1 MSYLCI
7 RMPEFPVQAL
17 LSLRPKMHH
26 QPIAVLEREPPLER
40 VCAINAL
47 AFQRGVRHGMTRV
60 EMENI
65 SDITGPRRSLGEER
79 SLSDSLFTLFGLFT
93 PRVQEMS
100 GDSFCCA
107 VLDLAGTEQL
117 IGPPIE
123 VARQLQQRLKTLGID
138 AAMCVCDCVETALAT
153 VRALHGGSAP
163 VLIPG
168 GRESISLAPLPVSAI
183 EPDAEQMETFGRWGI
198 RTLGQLAA
206 LPVDELIS
214 RMGQSGKRLHELAIG
229 TRPHHFR
236 PLEPIFSLQAKATF
250 EDPIELI
257 DSLLFVL
264 GPMLDRLI
272 ALSTAKA
279 LALLSVHLAL
289 KLDGA
294 KVHTISVRPALPS
307 IDRKFLLKLLQL
319 ELAAHPPSAAVMGL
333 ELTAEPAL
341 PSRTQGGLFAP
352 QLPDASRLDVTLA
365 RIQSIV
371 GEGNVGSA
379 QLKDTD
385 APEGFAIGPFRV
397 QPVNSSQDELLSPI
411 RVAYRRLRPPWSA
424 RVTHEASRPSL
435 VACEHQRFRV
445 KQAYGPWYS
454 SGDWWNRDVWAREE
468 WEVILRTE
476 NAPMPLH
483 ALLVHDLVTQAWRLE
498 GIYD

>member
-1 MSYLCI
+1 
-7 RMPEFPVQAL
+7 
-17 LSLRPKMHH
+17 
-26 QPIAVLEREPPLER
+26 
-40 VCAINAL
+40 
-47 AFQRGVRHGMTRV
+47 
-60 EMENI
+60 
-65 SDITGPRRSLGEER
+65 
-79 SLSDSLFTLFGLFT
+79 
-93 PRVQEMS
+93 
-100 GDSFCCA
+100 
-107 VLDLAGTEQL
+107 
-117 IGPPIE
+117 
-123 VARQLQQRLKTLGID
+123 
-138 AAMCVCDCVETALAT
+138 
-153 VRALHGGSAP
+153 
-163 VLIPG
+163 
-168 GRESISLAPLPVSAI
+168 
-183 EPDAEQMETFGRWGI
+183 
-198 RTLGQLAA
+198 
-206 LPVDELIS
+206 
-214 RMGQSGKRLHELAIG
+214 
-229 TRPHHFR
+229 
-236 PLEPIFSLQAKATF
+236 
-250 EDPIELI
+250 
-257 DSLLFVL
+257 
-264 GPMLDRLI
+264 MLDRLI

-294 KVHTISVRPALPS
+294 QVHTISVRPALPS

-385 APEGFAIGPFRV
+385 APEGFAIVPFRV
-397 QPVNSSQDELLSPI
+397 QSVKSSQDELLSPI
-411 RVAYRRLRPPWSA
+411 RVACRRLRPPWPA

-435 VACEHQRFRV
+435 VACERQRFRV